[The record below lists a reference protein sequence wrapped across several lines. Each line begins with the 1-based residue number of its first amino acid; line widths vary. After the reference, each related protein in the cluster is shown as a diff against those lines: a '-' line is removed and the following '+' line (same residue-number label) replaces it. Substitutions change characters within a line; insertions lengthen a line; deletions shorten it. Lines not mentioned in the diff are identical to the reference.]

1 MLLFFLLCCYF
12 YCFLDFMMFSS
23 NLLSSLVWMPIGFGI
38 LHIIF
43 NSYKLSESLAKI
55 FSLAFNIPLIYL
67 GILLYQ
73 QFDSNNP
80 AFQLTERFAWMPF
93 LDHNPTKTTTPFWM
107 LPTVSWLPVVT
118 SAWRS
123 LPRRSLSPKSG

>member
-1 MLLFFLLCCYF
+1 
-12 YCFLDFMMFSS
+12 MMFSS
-23 NLLSSLVWMPIGFGI
+23 NLLSSLVWMPIGFGF

-93 LDHNPTKTTTPFWM
+93 LNADYYLGVDGISMPLILLTLLLTPAEIGRAH
-107 LPTVSWLPVVT
+107 V
-118 SAWRS
+118 
-123 LPRRSLSPKSG
+123 